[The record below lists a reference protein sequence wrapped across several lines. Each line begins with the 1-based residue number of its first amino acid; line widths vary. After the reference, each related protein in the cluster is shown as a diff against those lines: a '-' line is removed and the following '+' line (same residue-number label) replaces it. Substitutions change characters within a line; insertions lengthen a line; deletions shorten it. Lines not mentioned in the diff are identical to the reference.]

1 MPILTLMAAAA
12 VATMQPGSVLEKDVR
27 CVAAIAIS
35 GDKAKEGSKDENG
48 LMMMLMFYLGKIEG
62 EAPNFD
68 LAKGL
73 AQVADIP
80 EYEEKVMPADLIRCA
95 GEIEQ
100 QARKLE
106 TVANVLDPEGA

>member
-12 VATMQPGSVLEKDVR
+12 ATTMQPGSALEKDVR

-35 GDKAKEGSKDENG
+35 GDKAKKGSEDEGG
-48 LMMMLMFYLGKIEG
+48 LMMMLMFYLGKVEG
-62 EAPNFD
+62 EAPDFD

-73 AQVADIP
+73 GQVAAIP
-80 EYEEKVMPADLIRCA
+80 NYEEQVMPADLIRCA

-100 QARKLE
+100 QASKLE
-106 TVANVLDPEGA
+106 TVAKVLDPEGA